1 MRVRRPA
8 YSTRCA
14 RSLRLRSGQAGPGLA
29 AFLALF
35 VTAGCW
41 VPQEQPI
48 LDQFFKF
55 SRLRDKTALAH
66 FATVI
71 FEPLDQGIVTE
82 FTVVGR
88 TPLSHDANGQIT
100 AKELTLTAP
109 VKLPN
114 GEVAEKTIVVRME
127 QQATGWKITAAVI
140 KN

>member
-1 MRVRRPA
+1 MRVR
-8 YSTRCA
+8 
-14 RSLRLRSGQAGPGLA
+14 QALA
-29 AFLALF
+29 AVLALF

-41 VPQEQPI
+41 IPQEQPI

-66 FATVI
+66 FATVV

-88 TPLSHDANGQIT
+88 TPLRRDASGEVN
-100 AKELTLTAP
+100 AKDVTVTAP

-114 GEVAEKTIVVRME
+114 GQVEEKTIVVRME
-127 QQATGWKITAAVI
+127 QQVTGWKITGAEI
-140 KN
+140 KK